1 MNPQNGKGSAPR
13 KGADNKKYQSNW
25 EKIFSK
31 NHPNNAEKNQTN
43 KK

>member
-13 KGADNKKYQSNW
+13 KGADSKKYSNNW

-31 NHPNNAEKNQTN
+31 PNLPVDNS

>member
-13 KGADNKKYQSNW
+13 KGADSKKYSSNW
-25 EKIFSK
+25 EKIFKK
-31 NHPNNAEKNQTN
+31 NYPDNLEKNQTN